1 MVVSAVI
8 LLALVTFSAF
18 AVYLNDWESDRQ
30 PDLDGRPKRVI
41 TNREKIETAIEKLA
55 KCSYYDV
62 MLVDEMIVF
71 LCKKHMAMS
80 NEQLDSPYTAVLR

>member
-1 MVVSAVI
+1 MVVSALI

-30 PDLDGRPKRVI
+30 PDLDSRPKRVI
-41 TNREKIETAIEKLA
+41 TNREKIKTAIEKLA
-55 KCSYYDV
+55 KCSYYDRI
-62 MLVDEMIVF
+62 LVDKMIVF

-80 NEQLDSPYTAVLR
+80 NKELDSPYISVLR

>member
-18 AVYLNDWESDRQ
+18 AVYLNEWKSDKQ
-30 PDLDGRPKRVI
+30 PKHIV
-41 TNREKIETAIEKLA
+41 TNREKIETAIIKLG

-71 LCKKHMAMS
+71 LCKKHTAMS
-80 NEQLDSPYTAVLR
+80 NEQLDSPYVSVLR